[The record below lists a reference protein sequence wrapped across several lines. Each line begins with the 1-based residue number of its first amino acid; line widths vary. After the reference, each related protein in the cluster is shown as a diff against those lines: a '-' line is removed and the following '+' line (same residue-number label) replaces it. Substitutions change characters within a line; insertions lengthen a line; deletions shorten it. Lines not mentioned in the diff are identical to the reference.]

1 MTSVLRPVLQLQ
13 RLLQA
18 LRGPAA
24 SITAAEA
31 AAEINE
37 RWSGDPPAQIFPA
50 NHL

>member
-1 MTSVLRPVLQLQ
+1 MNSVLCPVLQLQ

-18 LRGPAA
+18 A
-24 SITAAEA
+24 SITAVAA

-37 RWSGDPPAQIFPA
+37 RWSGDPPLQIFPA